1 LQKSGKEEQQLIQK
15 DSKALDSCSFVE
27 RWQSTILRSVQPL
40 PPLHRVCLCYKTR
53 ITALPAT
60 MFLHT
65 LNAFEIDP
73 S

>member
-1 LQKSGKEEQQLIQK
+1 MQKSGKEEQRLIQK
-15 DSKALDSCSFVE
+15 DSKAMDACSFVK
-27 RWQSTILRSVQPL
+27 RWQSTIVQSVQPL
-40 PPLHRVCLCYKTR
+40 LPLHIVCLCYKTR

-65 LNAFEIDP
+65 WNAFEIDP